1 MGLINNL
8 IDTIGGRDYGTN
20 QETGRV
26 RPVLGNQ
33 DWVGK
38 LVLEYYGSEGDP
50 IHRVIPFYENC
61 RITETQSSRLTTYSP
76 IGRAG
81 NSFAYTGADSRQFK
95 LKFAITLP
103 NLYNHDNNIQTIKN
117 TRALTQSQKQ
127 ATFFGLNKSELAQ
140 EISQLGMRL
149 GGSPRQGG
157 GPAYKYDV
165 HYRGTLDEISERF
178 LKVAEIH
185 SPMYQLDS
193 DGSDQ
198 RRKILDRL
206 ASMVA
211 SVRSCVVN
219 DAQNPVHGIPIVR
232 LNYGILYDNVPC
244 VCDSYNID
252 YDENAGFDLKTLMPR
267 RLFINMSLR
276 ETRTNANSLS
286 RPEDKIQGWE
296 VILSDE
302 YGGRTMDPGGGF

>member
-8 IDTIGGRDYGTN
+8 IGTIGGRDYGTN

-38 LVLEYYGSEGDP
+38 LVLEYYGSEGNP

-61 RITETQSSRLTTYSP
+61 KITETQNARLTTYSP

-117 TRALTQSQKQ
+117 TRVLTQAEKQKV
-127 ATFFGLNKSELAQ
+127 FFDVK
-140 EISQLGMRL
+140 IRKLGRVTGWDFL
-149 GGSPRQGG
+149 TTQGDIQGG

-165 HYRGTLDEISERF
+165 HYRGTLDQISERF
-178 LKVAEIH
+178 LKIAEIH

-193 DGSDQ
+193 DGSNQ

-244 VCDSYNID
+244 VCESYHID
-252 YDENAGFDLKTLMPR
+252 YDESAGFDLKTLMPR
-267 RLFINMSLR
+267 RLFINMSLK
-276 ETRTNANSLS
+276 ETRTFAQSAS

-302 YGGRTMDPGGGF
+302 YGGRTMDPGGAF

>member
-38 LVLEYYGSEGDP
+38 LVLEYYGAEGNP
-50 IHRVIPFYENC
+50 IHRVITFYENC
-61 RITETQSSRLTTYSP
+61 RIQESQNARLTTYSP

-81 NSFAYTGADSRQFK
+81 NSFAYTGSNSRQFK
-95 LKFAITLP
+95 LRFPITLP

-117 TRALTQSQKQ
+117 TRVLTQSQKQ
-127 ATFFGLNKSELAQ
+127 AVFFTMESGLG
-140 EISQLGMRL
+140 SQFASYAVGDFD
-149 GGSPRQGG
+149 SQGG

-165 HYRGTLDEISERF
+165 HYRLTLDEISERF
-178 LKVAEIH
+178 LKVAEIR

-219 DAQNPVHGIPIVR
+219 DAQNPVHGVPIVR
-232 LNYGILYDNVPC
+232 LNYGMLYDNVPC
-244 VCDSYNID
+244 VCDSYSLN
-252 YDENAGFDLKTLMPR
+252 YDENAGFDMKTLMPR
-267 RLFINMSLR
+267 RLFIDMSLK
-276 ETRTNANSLS
+276 ETRTFAQSAS
-286 RPEDKIQGWE
+286 RPEDKIKGWE

-302 YGGRTMDPGGGF
+302 YGGTTMDPGGAF